1 MKRMAL
7 TGLVAAAFLAAPSLA
22 QSVFDGTWV
31 SDPASIQMSQKPQV
45 MLLEKGVYECKTC
58 VPFIKVKADGS
69 DQNVAGSPYF
79 DSVAITVVDDHTVS
93 EVDKKAGKTVTTSTT
108 TVSADGKTAS
118 YKFSDS
124 SNTDAA
130 PVTGKGTLVRVKA
143 GPADAHAISG
153 AWRDTSKVEFSQNAL
168 TVTYSVSGHSLT
180 MTSPT
185 GQSYTAPLDGKDAPY
200 KGDPGI
206 TSVSLKLM
214 GKDMFRE
221 TDKRDG
227 KPIGVFKLKV
237 SADGKS
243 ASAIYSDLL
252 AGRVYKWKAAKQ

>member
-7 TGLVAAAFLAAPSLA
+7 TGLMAVAVLAAPSLA
-22 QSVFDGTWV
+22 QSMFDGTWV
-31 SDPASIQMSQKPQV
+31 TDPATIEMSQKPQV

-69 DQNVAGSPYF
+69 DQKVAGSPYF

-93 EVDKKAGKTVTTSTT
+93 ETNKKDGKVVATSTT

-118 YKFSDS
+118 YEFSDS
-124 SNTDAA
+124 SDTDAA
-130 PVTGKGTLVRVKA
+130 PVTGKGTLERVKA
-143 GPADAHAISG
+143 GPAGAHAISG

-168 TVTYSVSGHSLT
+168 TVTYSVSGDSLT

-185 GQSYTAPLDGKDAPY
+185 GQSYTAAFDGKDASY

-206 TSVSLKLM
+206 TSVSLKRL

-227 KPIGVFKLKV
+227 KPIGILKLKV
-237 SADGKS
+237 AADGKT
-243 ASAIYSDLL
+243 AWVMYSDLL
-252 AGRVYKWKAAKQ
+252 AKRLYKWKASKQ